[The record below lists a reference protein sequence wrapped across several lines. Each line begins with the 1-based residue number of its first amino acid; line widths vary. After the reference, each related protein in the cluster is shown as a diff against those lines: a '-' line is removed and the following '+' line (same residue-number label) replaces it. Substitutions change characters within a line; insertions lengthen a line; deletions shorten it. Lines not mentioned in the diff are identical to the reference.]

1 MRVIS
6 EASEKHCTQMSALS
20 RSSTRDGR
28 WTQEEHDLFLR
39 GMAIYGRR
47 WTKVAEVVG
56 TRTTVQVRS
65 HAQKYEMKVE
75 KDKCGAMT
83 SSNAGVAVDAEA
95 HANSIVSPSSH
106 TTAARGRAK
115 SMSAIPA
122 SVRHNLNTPVQ
133 SHQLHSDS
141 IRQQVCSSS
150 VGGLSM
156 MSQLGANGRSVST
169 PSHNLGLP
177 IYSDTEITEW
187 TDGLVNPGEHEGG
200 FGDVSEIMRY
210 KPWNEGVASTEGRDM
225 GPPGEDLS
233 SDQMAMDGFLDG
245 AADEM
250 SPARLHSNS
259 CEDEVMT
266 YLDVHQDDDMINLG
280 AADLAPQSY
289 SNFGF

>member
-1 MRVIS
+1 
-6 EASEKHCTQMSALS
+6 MSAMS
-20 RSSTRDGR
+20 ARNSTRDGR

-75 KDKCGAMT
+75 KDKCGAMP
-83 SSNAGVAVDAEA
+83 SNDGVAVDVESRPNA
-95 HANSIVSPSSH
+95 IVSPSTNSV
-106 TTAARGRAK
+106 ARARAK

-122 SVRHNLNTPVQ
+122 SVRHNTPIQ

-187 TDGLVNPGEHEGG
+187 TDGLVNPGENEGNL
-200 FGDVSEIMRY
+200 VSEIMRY
-210 KPWNEGVASTEGRDM
+210 KPWNEGAASVSERHD

-233 SDQMAMDGFLDG
+233 SDQMALDGFLDG

-280 AADLAPQSY
+280 AADLAPQAY